1 MSEPFWYIHVLYRQ
15 GHGGTNPN
23 PALNPGNPASSSNPS
38 WPASGGMGA
47 PGGQHGAPGGGGQ
60 YGGGVE
66 KSGGGTS
73 SCDFTWVRGRLFD
86 PDVAQLLFE
95 VRRGVDRRRL

>member
-1 MSEPFWYIHVLYRQ
+1 M
-15 GHGGTNPN
+15 
-23 PALNPGNPASSSNPS
+23 
-38 WPASGGMGA
+38 
-47 PGGQHGAPGGGGQ
+47 
-60 YGGGVE
+60 E